1 MCLCKVTFLWNSFC
15 IEHHFFNSAWNVILE
30 VCVCA
35 PCLTTQQWILIS
47 HLWTHCVRCCY
58 WFLVDFF
65 CCGYLC
71 RSIFFLHWAIY
82 LSHSHS
88 HTFSMSCE
96 RYSVS
101 IVIIIPNTTC
111 NVCFF
116 FIRFTVKIHT
126 FRKPKKQQQMNG
138 FPLSRPVEHH
148 SLTKTWKLPKTF
160 PRCNNC
166 HVQYPFLPSLWLL
179 SFSLS
184 IVLIC
189 RVISRSLALSLSQSF
204 VTSYSIILFY
214 IRCMI
219 FPLHNAACLTKSLHL
234 HENDITLHY
243 QWHTLVAH
251 FGAEKK
257 KRQHERIWHRQQH
270 QQTFQ

>member
-1 MCLCKVTFLWNSFC
+1 MKCNIGS
-15 IEHHFFNSAWNVILE
+15 
-30 VCVCA
+30 VCVRA
-35 PCLTTQQWILIS
+35 LFDNSTMNS
-47 HLWTHCVRCCY
+47 HFTFVNTLRTMLL
-58 WFLVDFF
+58 LVFGGFF
-65 CCGYLC
+65 SVAVIYAVQ
-71 RSIFFLHWAIY
+71 FFFHWAIY

-96 RYSVS
+96 RYSAS

-166 HVQYPFLPSLWLL
+166 HVQYPFLPCLWLL
-179 SFSLS
+179 SFSLL

-189 RVISRSLALSLSQSF
+189 RVISRSLARSLSVLCNQLFNYFVLYSLYDFPSSQCRLPYEISSF
-204 VTSYSIILFY
+204 TWKW
-214 IRCMI
+214 
-219 FPLHNAACLTKSLHL
+219 HN
-234 HENDITLHY
+234 ITLPVTY
-243 QWHTLVAH
+243 TCCS
-251 FGAEKK
+251 FRSREK